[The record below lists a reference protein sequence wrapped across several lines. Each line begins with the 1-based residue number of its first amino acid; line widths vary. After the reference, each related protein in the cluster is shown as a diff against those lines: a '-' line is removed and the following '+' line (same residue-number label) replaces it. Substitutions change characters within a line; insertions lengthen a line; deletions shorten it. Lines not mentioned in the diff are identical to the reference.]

1 MKHFFKKIAF
11 VLFGALMLTGCD
23 LDQVDNYTFQYQTL
37 IYLSEED
44 EDKKEEQSKAI
55 EEYFKS
61 KIDFDKT
68 YSFHGP
74 YYDATV
80 YGCDMFEN
88 DIKAFTNDEVL
99 ALLGKDDQVCLAL
112 YMFSSKGN
120 MGAVSAVYWVHDP
133 DAEKGEEGEGGEEP
147 KE

>member
-1 MKHFFKKIAF
+1 MKHFFRKIAF
-11 VLFGALMLTGCD
+11 VLFGVMMFTSCN
-23 LDQVDNYTFQYQTL
+23 LDQVDNYSFQYQTL

-61 KIDFDKT
+61 KLDFDKS
-68 YSFHGP
+68 YSFYGP
-74 YYDATV
+74 YYDATI

-88 DIKAFTNDEVL
+88 DIKAFSNDEVL
-99 ALLGKDDQVCLAL
+99 ALLGEKDQVYLAL
-112 YMFSSKGN
+112 YMFSSKGS
-120 MGAVSAVYWVHDP
+120 MGPVSAVYWVHDP
-133 DAEKGEEGEGGEEP
+133 DAEEGGEEKP